1 MHAFLQKLTIK
12 QKMRFGFGVI
22 WTVLA
27 IITLQAVINLYLVR
41 QSVSEVVNERQPVA
55 IEASDLALDLEKS
68 MNALSLYM
76 STNDKTLLETYQK
89 GYASLVERVNR
100 SIAAIQT
107 NGQGEAEKQPL
118 LKQYAAV
125 QENLAMLP
133 NLVEQLEDLQS
144 NRSKKFPAF
153 EYMNENMLSLANEM
167 QNQINLML
175 ASEVDA
181 MEPSRKPLLMDLLS
195 LQKSWLSMV
204 SNLRGYVAF
213 RTDTMYELTESYLD
227 SSEQLLTRM
236 ATQKEIELTL
246 EEEEGLAKAM
256 AVYQTYREH
265 FMQLRGIHQGEK
277 WRMDTWLMKHEI
289 EPLFTALDSE
299 LVGISKA
306 ATAEMVAVSES
317 VMDTSIYNIIWVL
330 SVSIIGQ
337 IMGMLVSRRVT
348 QSVVEPVQYA
358 SSAMKAIAEEDG
370 DLTQRLAIK
379 GKDELADL
387 SRYFNQFIEKIQLM
401 LKEVSLTVDE
411 LEVSSKGL
419 LEITHETKA
428 GTQQQLTSSRE
439 LSNAMVDM
447 TTKAK
452 SVEDHSHNTSRATQE
467 AAAKVKEGGDLVKG
481 TASEIKE
488 LSDGMHAM
496 TKAVSQLREDSEQ
509 IGTVVNVIREIAEQ
523 TNLLSLNA
531 AIEAARAGEH
541 GRGFAV
547 VADEVRS
554 LAQRTQESTLQI
566 ERIIDKIRKA
576 TLSTVNMVQKSLEAT
591 ESSCNAVYTSER
603 ALNPVMILMDD
614 INKMSEQMF
623 SAAHSQSQLAQ
634 EINRNISEIY
644 SVTER
649 SAAGTDNTEK
659 AGHKMQNL
667 ANKLERLLHQ
677 FKI

>member
-175 ASEVDA
+175 ASELDA

-246 EEEEGLAKAM
+246 EEEEGLANAM